1 MGFLTIE
8 AEKIGRL
15 AGATQFDMIS
25 TDGRRVA
32 VDRLM
37 RFENLEEDW
46 RKLTKE
52 LGLEA
57 PLPHW
62 NWIEHPARQKFY
74 SNRETAWVERYWAR
88 DIETFGYSF
97 DD

>member
-1 MGFLTIE
+1 MGFLSIE

-46 RKLTKE
+46 RKLTNE
-52 LGLEA
+52 LDLEA

-62 NWIEHPARQKFY
+62 NWIEHPARQEFY
-74 SNRETAWVERYWAR
+74 SNREAAWVERYWAR
-88 DIETFGYSF
+88 DIETFDYSF